1 MPDLGD
7 YPVILTPAEHA
18 ALLRYRRR
26 ATGMC
31 AERACGRKAAPKR
44 KRCPAC
50 LEIDRERKVAARA
63 RQGAL
68 TRNHSQYA

>member
-18 ALLRYRRR
+18 ALLRYGRR

-31 AERACGRKAAPKR
+31 AVLMCWRKAAKKR
-44 KRCPAC
+44 KRCEEH
-50 LEIDRERKVAARA
+50 LRIDRERQVAARA
-63 RQGAL
+63 RPLAL
-68 TRNHSQYA
+68 TRKLSQ